1 MPLQVP
7 IQISFDDIPASDKVR
22 SQVEAA
28 AVALE
33 QFNDHITSCRVA
45 LSAPDQ
51 RHRSGGLYD
60 IRVTLRMPP
69 RREIVVSHKAQD
81 RPEREHLDVALRE
94 AFALVRRQ
102 VQDAVRN
109 LRGDVKLHVEPD
121 HGKVTKLFDDDGYG
135 FIETP
140 DGQEIY
146 FHRNSVVNGGFD
158 KLTIGQD
165 VRFVETVGDKGP
177 QASTVK
183 ALGKNNGH

>member
-1 MPLQVP
+1 MQVP
-7 IQISFDDIPASDKVR
+7 VQVSFDDIPASDKVR

-33 QFNDHITSCRVA
+33 QFHDHITSCRVA

-51 RHRSGGLYD
+51 RHRAGVLFD
-60 IRVTLRMPP
+60 IRISVRMPP
-69 RREIVVSHKAQD
+69 RREIVVSRKTHD
-81 RPEREHLDVALRE
+81 HPEREHLDVALRE
-94 AFALVRRQ
+94 SFALVRRQ

-109 LRGDVKLHVEPD
+109 LRGDVKVHVEPD
-121 HGKVTKLFDDDGYG
+121 HGKVAKLFGVDGYG

-158 KLTIGQD
+158 KLTIGQE
-165 VRFVETVGDKGP
+165 VRFVEAMGDKGP